1 MKKFIVLCMLLAVA
15 STAFA
20 YSNGPVRMYYRC
32 TICGVTTAAVN
43 NPPNPGYCFSNGG
56 GPHNWVRYG

>member
-1 MKKFIVLCMLLAVA
+1 MLLAVD

-56 GPHNWVRYG
+56 GPHNWVRYR